1 MNTLF
6 SKRRLAL
13 CGLLALTLTHCS
25 REPDPSITAKDGSEM
40 LLIKA
45 GTFSMGG
52 MEEDLAHFPRK
63 EYLNYLA
70 ERPRH
75 TVSISAF
82 YMDKFEIT
90 QAQYT
95 RFLDHIEQTGDRSMD
110 HPEQPDNLDHRQRYI
125 NSEMT
130 APQQPVVGINWY
142 DAYAYCNWA
151 GKRLPTE
158 AEWEYAARGPGDTY
172 RKYPWGN
179 EAPNEGGISR
189 ANIRSTQS
197 PEPDGHRYAAPVGS
211 YPDGAS
217 PFGIMDMAGNAEEWV
232 HDWLNFQ
239 YYEKTEG
246 AKDPQGPLGGNNKI
260 IKGGSY
266 GSDPYHVR
274 IATRLYGARHPKTEL
289 LGIRCAQDLP

>member
-52 MEEDLAHFPRK
+52 MEEDLANFPRK
-63 EYLNYLA
+63 EYLNYPA

-110 HPEQPDNLDHRQRYI
+110 HPEQPDNL
-125 NSEMT
+125 
-130 APQQPVVGINWY
+130 
-142 DAYAYCNWA
+142 
-151 GKRLPTE
+151 
-158 AEWEYAARGPGDTY
+158 
-172 RKYPWGN
+172 
-179 EAPNEGGISR
+179 
-189 ANIRSTQS
+189 
-197 PEPDGHRYAAPVGS
+197 
-211 YPDGAS
+211 
-217 PFGIMDMAGNAEEWV
+217 
-232 HDWLNFQ
+232 
-239 YYEKTEG
+239 
-246 AKDPQGPLGGNNKI
+246 
-260 IKGGSY
+260 
-266 GSDPYHVR
+266 
-274 IATRLYGARHPKTEL
+274 
-289 LGIRCAQDLP
+289 

>member
-13 CGLLALTLTHCS
+13 CGLLALSLTHCS

-45 GTFSMGG
+45 GTFWMGG
-52 MEEDLAHFPRK
+52 MEEDLASFARK

-246 AKDPQGPLGGNNKI
+246 AKDPQGPLGGNNKV

>member
-1 MNTLF
+1 VNTLF

-13 CGLLALTLTHCS
+13 CGLLALSLTHCS

-45 GTFSMGG
+45 GTFWMGG
-52 MEEDLAHFPRK
+52 MEEDLANFARK

-246 AKDPQGPLGGNNKI
+246 AKDPQGPLGGNNKV

>member
-1 MNTLF
+1 
-6 SKRRLAL
+6 
-13 CGLLALTLTHCS
+13 
-25 REPDPSITAKDGSEM
+25 
-40 LLIKA
+40 
-45 GTFSMGG
+45 MGG
-52 MEEDLAHFPRK
+52 MEEDLANFPRK

-95 RFLDHIEQTGDRSMD
+95 RFLDHIEQTGERSMD

-246 AKDPQGPLGGNNKI
+246 AKDPQGPLGGNNKV

>member
-1 MNTLF
+1 VNTLF

-52 MEEDLAHFPRK
+52 MEEDLVNFPRK

-130 APQQPVVGINWY
+130 ASQQPVVGINWY

-151 GKRLPTE
+151 GKRHRQKLNGNMRPAGLEIPT
-158 AEWEYAARGPGDTY
+158 GNTPG
-172 RKYPWGN
+172 
-179 EAPNEGGISR
+179 
-189 ANIRSTQS
+189 
-197 PEPDGHRYAAPVGS
+197 
-211 YPDGAS
+211 
-217 PFGIMDMAGNAEEWV
+217 
-232 HDWLNFQ
+232 
-239 YYEKTEG
+239 
-246 AKDPQGPLGGNNKI
+246 
-260 IKGGSY
+260 
-266 GSDPYHVR
+266 
-274 IATRLYGARHPKTEL
+274 ATRLQTRAGSHEPTYAQHSPPSPMDTDTRHRWAATQTAL
-289 LGIRCAQDLP
+289 ALSA

>member
-52 MEEDLAHFPRK
+52 MEEDLENFPRK

-95 RFLDHIEQTGDRSMD
+95 RFLNHIEQTGDRSMD
-110 HPEQPDNLDHRQRYI
+110 HPEQPDNLDHLQRYI

-246 AKDPQGPLGGNNKI
+246 AKDPQGPLGGNNKV

>member
-1 MNTLF
+1 VNTLF

-13 CGLLALTLTHCS
+13 CGLLALSLTHCS
-25 REPDPSITAKDGSEM
+25 REPDPSITSKDGSEM

-52 MEEDLAHFPRK
+52 MEEDLANFPRK

-130 APQQPVVGINWY
+130 ASQQPVVGINWY

-246 AKDPQGPLGGNNKI
+246 AKDPQGPLGGNNKV

>member
-1 MNTLF
+1 
-6 SKRRLAL
+6 
-13 CGLLALTLTHCS
+13 
-25 REPDPSITAKDGSEM
+25 
-40 LLIKA
+40 
-45 GTFSMGG
+45 
-52 MEEDLAHFPRK
+52 
-63 EYLNYLA
+63 
-70 ERPRH
+70 
-75 TVSISAF
+75 
-82 YMDKFEIT
+82 MDKFEIT
-90 QAQYT
+90 QTQYT

-246 AKDPQGPLGGNNKI
+246 AKDPQGPIGGNNKV

-274 IATRLYGARHPKTEL
+274 IATRLYGAPHPKTEL